1 MAIAHL
7 FDHTCVIWRK
17 SETLGT
23 ARTTTKSFTLV
34 YANVGLKADRK
45 NTVLAQA
52 GPGIVQVGGRRLF
65 FELGLVIWPRD
76 LVEFIT
82 GPDSPVPTQPRAIF
96 EVENV
101 TQPRGH
107 HMEVWVTE
115 YDGVEPELG
124 S

>member
-1 MAIAHL
+1 MGS
-7 FDHTCVIWRK
+7 VIFK
-17 SETLGT
+17 
-23 ARTTTKSFTLV
+23 
-34 YANVGLKADRK
+34 
-45 NTVLAQA
+45 
-52 GPGIVQVGGRRLF
+52 
-65 FELGLVIWPRD
+65 RD

-82 GPDSPVPTQPRAIF
+82 GPDAPVPTQERAIF

-115 YDGVEPELG
+115 YSGPLPELG